1 MLILTVATLIR
12 ATIPYLVR
20 YIDYGSA
27 IYEFQWDSWVY
38 SIIETLLGSVLIF
51 VNLLFVYGGYI
62 DFQRR
67 VIMMRACGAMLDP
80 IKENY
85 DALYRQ
91 FPTINL
97 VCPHDLYCWFQLR
110 MSLMDVG
117 RKYMSRIFIY
127 SSTFLGCYLF
137 YLVILLLDFFGFIS
151 MNLSLMANSIAMYD
165 IVIVVGVNLMMLQF
179 GATVNNQYQVDQ
191 FQLVQIKESLTYIK
205 IHIKEILVPIPADSA
220 ILPRMTVPYLKIM
233 QRMLFVIMKHERLNQ
248 DEMKER
254 IESLISEI
262 DTIRERLDI
271 DSTQRPL
278 KLLGLTASY
287 ELMNQIYTTLATIAL
302 AVGQKVIG
310 G

>member
-1 MLILTVATLIR
+1 M
-12 ATIPYLVR
+12 
-20 YIDYGSA
+20 
-27 IYEFQWDSWVY
+27 
-38 SIIETLLGSVLIF
+38 
-51 VNLLFVYGGYI
+51 
-62 DFQRR
+62 
-67 VIMMRACGAMLDP
+67 
-80 IKENY
+80 
-85 DALYRQ
+85 
-91 FPTINL
+91 
-97 VCPHDLYCWFQLR
+97 
-110 MSLMDVG
+110 
-117 RKYMSRIFIY
+117 
-127 SSTFLGCYLF
+127 
-137 YLVILLLDFFGFIS
+137 
-151 MNLSLMANSIAMYD
+151 
-165 IVIVVGVNLMMLQF
+165 
-179 GATVNNQYQVDQ
+179 
-191 FQLVQIKESLTYIK
+191 QIKESLTYIK

-248 DEMKER
+248 EEMKER